1 MNVLAHLVDGTLGE
15 FGEDEGDDSLKVT
28 RNEVTRKLGQ
38 LSKHNGQNIT
48 KLEGKEGGGEEG
60 RGRKGRKG
68 REEGERGGGMGKEG
82 GGGGLDERS
91 LKKIL
96 AK

>member
-15 FGEDEGDDSLKVT
+15 FGEDERDDSLKVT

-48 KLEGKEGGGEEG
+48 KLE
-60 RGRKGRKG
+60 
-68 REEGERGGGMGKEG
+68 RGGGRKE
-82 GGGGLDERS
+82 
-91 LKKIL
+91 
-96 AK
+96 